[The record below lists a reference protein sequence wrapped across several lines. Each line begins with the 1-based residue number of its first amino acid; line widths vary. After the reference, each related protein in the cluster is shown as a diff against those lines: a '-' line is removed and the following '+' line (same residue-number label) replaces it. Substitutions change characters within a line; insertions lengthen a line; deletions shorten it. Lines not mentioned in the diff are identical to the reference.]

1 MARPVQNLELYRVF
15 YYTAMTGSLTK
26 AADELFITQPA
37 VTHSIKQL
45 EGRLGGR
52 LFFRTPKGVKL
63 TLEGE
68 ALFHYIDQAY
78 QLILNGERKMAE
90 MHDLLDGEI
99 RIGAGDTLCKHVLLP
114 CLGDFHKAYPAISLH
129 VTNRT
134 TPETMALLKEGKI
147 DVGIIN
153 LPFAADKQVNV
164 VETIDLHDCFVAG
177 ETYREPVL
185 GAISWEELAER
196 PLMMLERGSNTRA
209 YVDAIAEKHGVRLKP
224 EVELGSLDLLADFAK
239 AGLGIAC
246 VVRGFVAHDIS
257 AGLLQE
263 VKLSQPI
270 PPRKAGIVTLKDS
283 PLPAA
288 ANRFIHMLIEGFAVR

>member
-15 YYTAMTGSLTK
+15 YYTAITGSLTK

-45 EGRLGGR
+45 EERLGGR
-52 LFFRTPKGVKL
+52 LFLRTSKGVKL

-78 QLILNGERKMAE
+78 QLIRNGERKMAE
-90 MHDLLDGEI
+90 MHELQDGEV
-99 RIGAGDTLCKHVLLP
+99 RIGAGDTLCKHLLLP
-114 CLGDFHKAYPAISLH
+114 HLGSYHKAYPAIRVH

-134 TPETMALLKEGKI
+134 TPETVALLKEGKI
-147 DVGIIN
+147 DIGIIN

-164 VETIDLHDCFVAG
+164 LETIDLHDCFVAG
-177 ETYREPVL
+177 ESYREPEL
-185 GAISWEELAER
+185 NAISWEELAER
-196 PLMMLERGSNTRA
+196 PLMMLERGSSTRA
-209 YVDAIAEKHGVRLKP
+209 YVDEVAMKHGVRLKP

-246 VVRGFVAHDIS
+246 VVRRFVASDIA
-257 AGLLQE
+257 AGMLHE
-263 VKLSQPI
+263 VNLSHPI
-270 PPRKAGIVTLKDS
+270 PPRKAGIVTLKDT

-288 ANRFIHMLIEGFAVR
+288 ADRFIHMLTEETL